1 MKNLSISKG
10 DKVKL
15 YNGIE
20 GIITKYSSKD
30 DMMIDRGELNLFLET
45 PPYEGPRFISIKKED
60 ISDIISLKSDLEREE
75 KLTRILTPK
84 KIEIVVNNSFTLYI
98 LTKTSNSTSETL
110 EQNFDNFVYKYLDL
124 LIIMED

>member
-30 DMMIDRGELNLFLET
+30 DMMIDRGELNLFSET
-45 PPYEGPRFISIKKED
+45 TPYEGPRFIPIKKEN
-60 ISDIISLKSDLEREE
+60 ILEIVSLKSDLEKEE

-110 EQNFDNFVYKYLDL
+110 EQNFDNFVYKYF
-124 LIIMED
+124 